1 MAWAVEA
8 IGGDKMCLG
17 FGISGGV
24 TLGNGERTCH
34 WCWCQHVGRWG
45 CPELIAAGDE
55 GRRECTLLWGY
66 LYLQTST
73 NQPPRPPRKSSLKTA
88 TGQRHGPQVNSS
100 TRGLSP
106 AMLLMPSP
114 SLAPDRPR
122 DLLC

>member
-1 MAWAVEA
+1 MYTA
-8 IGGDKMCLG
+8 LG
-17 FGISGGV
+17 
-24 TLGNGERTCH
+24 L
-34 WCWCQHVGRWG
+34 
-45 CPELIAAGDE
+45 LIPVDE
-55 GRRECTLLWGY
+55 Y
-66 LYLQTST
+66 QPTSPAT
-73 NQPPRPPRKSSLKTA
+73 QKVFAKTA